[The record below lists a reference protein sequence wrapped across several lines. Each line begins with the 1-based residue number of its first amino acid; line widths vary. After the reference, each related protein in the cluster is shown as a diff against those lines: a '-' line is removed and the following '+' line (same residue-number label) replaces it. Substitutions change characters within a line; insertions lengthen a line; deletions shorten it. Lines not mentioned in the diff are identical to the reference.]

1 MLFLNSGD
9 GGGGEGSGQHREH
22 TGGVKT
28 KQIRGVKECDDNGK
42 RQEEGGD
49 PGRQGG
55 ESDEKEHEKTVR
67 ERHGAEV
74 VMQHYLL
81 PTDGRGRQ
89 HGVTA
94 VNSVE
99 VGGNNNIA
107 EEGAA
112 AESIGTTS
120 KVKSSFYLPVVHRI
134 Q

>member
-1 MLFLNSGD
+1 M
-9 GGGGEGSGQHREH
+9 
-22 TGGVKT
+22 KT

-42 RQEEGGD
+42 RQEEGGN

-55 ESDEKEHEKTVR
+55 ESDEEEHEKTVR

-74 VMQHYLL
+74 VMQRYLL
-81 PTDGRGRQ
+81 PTDGRGK

-99 VGGNNNIA
+99 VGGNNTIA

-112 AESIGTTS
+112 AESIRTTS
-120 KVKSSFYLPVVHRI
+120 KVKSSLYLCVVHRI